1 MVEESTVPRALPHDI
16 QAEMGVL
23 GSMILSPD
31 AVYLG
36 REKLEE
42 ESFYK
47 LAHQQIFSALLHV
60 SDAHSAVDI
69 ILLRDELKKRGAL
82 EKIGGAGY
90 LRELVDAVPTSANV
104 EYYINIVREHSLRR
118 HLGRASIKIQN
129 LAQQDGHDVDDLLD
143 EAETEVLGV
152 RHMKESSRVRGMDV
166 VLQGVLERLDTLHQ
180 NPGQLTGISYGFTDM
195 NKLTNGLQPGEFGVI
210 AARPS
215 VGKTTFALNML
226 QHICHVERR
235 PAVFYSLEMSAEQIV
250 SNLLCIHINR
260 ARGHHHRVDTLDF
273 RRGTLNDAQ
282 WEALEQS
289 IDDLAGLPLYIDDS
303 PSLRIGDLRARARR
317 MHQQNGIELIVVDYL
332 QLLRPPRSKDN
343 RAVEVAEI
351 SAGLKALAR
360 ELNVPVLSVA
370 QLNRSV
376 EKEERRPRMSD
387 LRESGAIE
395 QDADIIMLLHRPPQ
409 EEEGGG
415 YERDGYT
422 DQGGADDHDGIP
434 ASKAEMI
441 VAKQRNGP
449 VGVCHLNFWRRFL
462 RFEASADRS

>member
-1 MVEESTVPRALPHDI
+1 MNDENAAPKALPHDL

-36 REKLEE
+36 REKLKE

-47 LAHQQIFSALLHV
+47 LAHQQIFSAILHI

-69 ILLRDELKKRGAL
+69 ILLRDELKKRGSL

-104 EYYINIVREHSLRR
+104 EYYINIVSEHAVRR
-118 HLGRASIKIQN
+118 HLTQACVNIQKN
-129 LAQQDGHDVDDLLD
+129 ARKDGLEVEDILD
-143 EAETEVLGV
+143 MAETEVLGV
-152 RHMKESSRVRGMDV
+152 RHQKESGRVRPMDV
-166 VLQGVLERLDTLHQ
+166 VLHGVLERLDTLHQ
-180 NPGQLTGISYGFTDM
+180 NPGQLTGVSYGFADL
-195 NKLTNGLQPGEFGVI
+195 NRLTNGMHPGEFGVI

-215 VGKTTFALNML
+215 VGKTTFTLNLL
-226 QHICHVERR
+226 QHVCHVERR

-250 SNLLCIHINR
+250 SNLLCIHNR
-260 ARGHHHRVDTLDF
+260 LDTSDF
-273 RRGTLNDAQ
+273 RRGSLNDTQ
-282 WEALEQS
+282 WSDLEQS
-289 IDDLAGLPLYIDDS
+289 LDDLAGLPLFIDDT
-303 PSLRIGDLRARARR
+303 PALRIGDLRARARR
-317 MHQQNGIELIVVDYL
+317 MHQQHNIELVVVDYL
-332 QLLRPPRSKDN
+332 QLLRPPKSREN

-360 ELNVPVLSVA
+360 ELEVPVLSVA

-395 QDADIIMLLHRPPQ
+395 QDADVIMLLHRPPQ
-409 EEEGGG
+409 VEAEGDDFGEEEDVG
-415 YERDGYT
+415 DV
-422 DQGGADDHDGIP
+422 DPSGIP
-434 ASKAEMI
+434 AIKAEMI

-449 VGVCHLNFWRRFL
+449 TGICKLNFWSRYL
-462 RFEASADRS
+462 RFEARADHF